1 MQASRTGKPGC
12 RWGRFHAP
20 ECARRR
26 WFGRSGNLRCKSTRP
41 LATSGRPN
49 FDFDCDLIPTCI
61 HNSRP
66 TGNCKLQATRMSR
79 IVSWQLCVCL
89 FVCNFDINIS
99 KKRFSC
105 PKWKCLRS
113 VDWWHHYVTWLYDVI
128 IVTSQYSKSS
138 HSETRTRINYPCG
151 ICGSYKHTLR

>member
-1 MQASRTGKPGC
+1 M
-12 RWGRFHAP
+12 
-20 ECARRR
+20 
-26 WFGRSGNLRCKSTRP
+26 
-41 LATSGRPN
+41 RPN
-49 FDFDCDLIPTCI
+49 VHGAGGSVVVEIFAASPLGHSPHPVDQTSILTVIWYQHALTTVGLQEIASFK
-61 HNSRP
+61 RP
-66 TGNCKLQATRMSR
+66 VWAVLSVD
-79 IVSWQLCVCL
+79 VSLCVCL
-89 FVCNFDINIS
+89 FVCNFDKNIS